1 MGAPEHFTDRDVT
14 EALAAL
20 PDITAAEVAGALG
33 IGRSTAAKR
42 LARLE
47 AAGVVRRTPGG
58 RVGGTKV
65 ADRWSLAT
73 PHEASD
79 PDADVTST
87 PVSAGDPGA
96 TADGDAAQDIAQEI
110 AQVSDAHPLT
120 EDSARDSVDGADDAG
135 TSTTETRLSPGG
147 LRALVRD
154 YLAARPGQS
163 FGPSGIATS
172 LGRSAG
178 AVSNAL
184 SALAETGEVRL
195 VAEHPRRYRI
205 SPR

>member
-1 MGAPEHFTDRDVT
+1 MGAPEHITDTDIT
-14 EALAAL
+14 DALTAL

-47 AAGVVRRTPGG
+47 AAGTIRRNPGG
-58 RVGGTKV
+58 RSGGARI

-73 PHEASD
+73 PAPETRQPQGATSEDLAATSGEAVSAPEPDPSD
-79 PDADVTST
+79 PGTGRETRSE
-87 PVSAGDPGA
+87 PAGDASERLAPGA
-96 TADGDAAQDIAQEI
+96 LG
-110 AQVSDAHPLT
+110 
-120 EDSARDSVDGADDAG
+120 
-135 TSTTETRLSPGG
+135 
-147 LRALVRD
+147 ALVRE

-163 FGPSGIATS
+163 FGPSGIGKA

-184 SALAETGEVRL
+184 STMVAAGEVQL
-195 VAEHPRRYRI
+195 VAERPRRYRI
-205 SPR
+205 ASSD

>member
-1 MGAPEHFTDRDVT
+1 MGAPEHITDTDIT
-14 EALAAL
+14 DALTAL

-47 AAGVVRRTPGG
+47 AAGIVGRIPGG
-58 RVGGTKV
+58 RSGGARV

-73 PHEASD
+73 PAPATRQSEGATSEEPAAIPGEAASPPGPD
-79 PDADVTST
+79 PSAPGTGAGKRSEA
-87 PVSAGDPGA
+87 AGDASGRLAPGA
-96 TADGDAAQDIAQEI
+96 LG
-110 AQVSDAHPLT
+110 
-120 EDSARDSVDGADDAG
+120 
-135 TSTTETRLSPGG
+135 
-147 LRALVRD
+147 ALVAE

-163 FGPSGIATS
+163 FGPSGIGKA

-184 SALAETGEVRL
+184 STMTAAGEVQL
-195 VAEHPRRYRI
+195 VAERPRRYRI
-205 SPR
+205 AR

>member
-1 MGAPEHFTDRDVT
+1 MGAPEPTSDHDVT
-14 EALAAL
+14 DALAAL
-20 PDITAAEVAGALG
+20 PDSTAADLAGALG

-47 AAGVVRRTPGG
+47 SAGVVRRCPGG
-58 RVGGTKV
+58 RVAGTKV

-73 PHEASD
+73 ATSACE
-79 PDADVTST
+79 PDAAATPGNVERRPQASTQPGGTQPGGTQPVTD
-87 PVSAGDPGA
+87 PPALPEEAPGA
-96 TADGDAAQDIAQEI
+96 
-110 AQVSDAHPLT
+110 
-120 EDSARDSVDGADDAG
+120 GA
-135 TSTTETRLSPGG
+135 RLSPGS

-163 FGPSGIATS
+163 FGPSGIARS

-184 SALAETGEVRL
+184 SVLAETGKVRL
-195 VAEHPRRYRI
+195 VADRPRRYRI

>member
-1 MGAPEHFTDRDVT
+1 MGAPEHITDTDIT
-14 EALAAL
+14 DALTAL

-47 AAGVVRRTPGG
+47 AAGTIRRNPGG
-58 RVGGTKV
+58 RSGGARV

-73 PHEASD
+73 PAPDSRPPERATGTDPAATSGEAASPSESD
-79 PDADVTST
+79 LGGPGPDAGAPSEA
-87 PVSAGDPGA
+87 AGDANGRLAPGA
-96 TADGDAAQDIAQEI
+96 LG
-110 AQVSDAHPLT
+110 
-120 EDSARDSVDGADDAG
+120 
-135 TSTTETRLSPGG
+135 
-147 LRALVRD
+147 ALVRE

-163 FGPSGIATS
+163 FGPSGIGKA

-184 SALAETGEVRL
+184 STMAAAGEVQL
-195 VAEHPRRYRI
+195 VAERPRRYRI
-205 SPR
+205 ASSD

>member
-1 MGAPEHFTDRDVT
+1 MGAPEHITDTDIT
-14 EALAAL
+14 DALTAL

-47 AAGVVRRTPGG
+47 AAGTIRRNPGG
-58 RVGGTKV
+58 RSGGARV

-73 PHEASD
+73 PAPETHPPEGATSEDPAATSGEAASPSEPDPSDPGTGGGTRSEASG
-79 PDADVTST
+79 DANGRL
-87 PVSAGDPGA
+87 APGA
-96 TADGDAAQDIAQEI
+96 LG
-110 AQVSDAHPLT
+110 
-120 EDSARDSVDGADDAG
+120 
-135 TSTTETRLSPGG
+135 
-147 LRALVRD
+147 ALVRE

-163 FGPSGIATS
+163 FGPSGIAKA

-184 SALAETGEVRL
+184 STMAAAGEVQL
-195 VAEHPRRYRI
+195 VAERPRRYRTA
-205 SPR
+205 R

>member
-1 MGAPEHFTDRDVT
+1 MGAPEHITDIDIT
-14 EALAAL
+14 DALTAL

-47 AAGVVRRTPGG
+47 AAGTIRRDPGG
-58 RVGGTKV
+58 RSGGARV

-73 PHEASD
+73 PAPATRQSEGATSEDLAATSGEAASPSEPDPSD
-79 PDADVTST
+79 PGTGRETRSE
-87 PVSAGDPGA
+87 PAGDASERLAPGA
-96 TADGDAAQDIAQEI
+96 LG
-110 AQVSDAHPLT
+110 
-120 EDSARDSVDGADDAG
+120 
-135 TSTTETRLSPGG
+135 
-147 LRALVRD
+147 ALVRE

-163 FGPSGIATS
+163 FGPSGIAKA

-184 SALAETGEVRL
+184 STMAAAGEVQL
-195 VAEHPRRYRI
+195 VAERPRRYRI
-205 SPR
+205 ASSH

>member
-65 ADRWSLAT
+65 ADRWSLDT

-79 PDADVTST
+79 PDTGVTST

-96 TADGDAAQDIAQEI
+96 RADGDAARDI

-120 EDSARDSVDGADDAG
+120 DDSARDSVARADDAG
-135 TSTTETRLSPGG
+135 ASTTETRLSPGG

-205 SPR
+205 SAR